1 MTIIQPDRQS
11 VLLNRLLFALVAL
24 IIVSALSLVWLY
36 VRLVNINHN
45 LASARTDLVQVETQ
59 SAELKE
65 KIFGLLS
72 GDKLQ
77 ALAQAKGLVQDKDPQ
92 YLQASPSWSLASHF

>member
-1 MTIIQPDRQS
+1 MTIIRPGRQN
-11 VLLNRLLFALVAL
+11 VLLNRLLLILVAL
-24 IIVSALSLVWLY
+24 IIVSALYLVWLY
-36 VRLVNINHN
+36 VRLVNVNHG
-45 LASARTDLVQVETQ
+45 LTTARADLVRVETQ

-77 ALAQAKGLVQDKDPQ
+77 ALAQAEGLVQDKEPQ

>member
-11 VLLNRLLFALVAL
+11 ALLNRLLFALVAL

-36 VRLVNINHN
+36 VRLVNVNHN
-45 LASARTDLVQVETQ
+45 LTSARTDLVQVETQ

-65 KIFGLLS
+65 EIFGLLS

-77 ALAQAKGLVQDKDPQ
+77 ALAQTKGLVQDKDPQ